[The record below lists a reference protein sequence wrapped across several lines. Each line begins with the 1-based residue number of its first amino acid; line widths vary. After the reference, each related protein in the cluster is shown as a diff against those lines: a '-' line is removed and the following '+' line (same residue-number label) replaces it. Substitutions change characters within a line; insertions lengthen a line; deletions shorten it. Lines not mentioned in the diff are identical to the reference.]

1 MSALRAMLITGM
13 ICFATPAFAQSAGNT
28 PPPPCTDEAYHQ
40 FDFWLGEWEVSGPNG
55 NLAGH
60 NTIERA
66 ENGCL
71 ITESWVNTAGGT
83 GQSLNFYNPDTGLW
97 RQVWVSAG
105 SIIDYTGGLTETG
118 SMKLEGTITYHG
130 NGTSFPFTGEWTPNE
145 DGSVTPHFEQ
155 YNLDTKDWAV
165 WFTGRY
171 VRTENE

>member
-1 MSALRAMLITGM
+1 MSALRTMLLAGM
-13 ICFATPAFAQSAGNT
+13 TCFAAPALAQSSGNT
-28 PPPPCTDEAYHQ
+28 PPPPCTDEAYRQ

-97 RQVWVSAG
+97 RQVWVSAC
-105 SIIDYTGGLTETG
+105 SIIY
-118 SMKLEGTITYHG
+118 
-130 NGTSFPFTGEWTPNE
+130 
-145 DGSVTPHFEQ
+145 
-155 YNLDTKDWAV
+155 
-165 WFTGRY
+165 
-171 VRTENE
+171 